1 MNIVVIVKMVADTVE
16 ELDIDE
22 TNKNLDD
29 EYLRLIPAEQDE
41 HALEEALIL
50 KEKVG
55 GSVTV
60 LTLDAPGCED
70 CLFSALAKGATKVI
84 KVPYDSEAVSTSLL
98 AKIYA
103 EILSKIP
110 YDLILT
116 GTQAIDD
123 VDGELGALLASRLNL
138 PYVGVA
144 VKVLPDAAPN
154 ILGIVKELGG
164 GLNASFDSPLPLVV
178 GMQSAEKPPRYVPL
192 MKVRNAM
199 KEKQI
204 EHTAVPAM
212 PHADKIE
219 LLKLYKPVVT
229 GGAEM
234 LEGSP
239 EEQVERL
246 SNIFK
251 DKGVT

>member
-1 MNIVVIVKMVADTVE
+1 MNIVVIVKMVPDTVE
-16 ELDIDE
+16 ELDIDDS
-22 TNKNLDD
+22 NRRLDS
-29 EYLRLIPAEQDE
+29 EFLRLIPAEQDE
-41 HALEEALIL
+41 HALEQALIL
-50 KEKVG
+50 KEKTG

-60 LTLDAPGCED
+60 LTLDVPGCED

-84 KVPYDSEAVSTSLL
+84 KVPYEGETVSTSTL
-98 AKIYA
+98 ANIY
-103 EILSKIP
+103 EGVLSSIP

-123 VDGELGALLASRLNL
+123 IDGELGALLASRLNL

-144 VKVLPDAAPN
+144 IKVQPDAATN
-154 ILGIVKELGG
+154 TLGVVKELGG
-164 GLNASFDSPLPLVV
+164 GLHASFDSPPPLIV

-199 KEKQI
+199 KTMQI
-204 EHTAVPAM
+204 EQGDLPVIEPEEM
-212 PHADKIE
+212 IE
-219 LLKLYKPVVT
+219 LIKLYKPVVT

-239 EEQVERL
+239 DEL
-246 SNIFK
+246 ADKLLNIFK
-251 DKGVT
+251 DRGVT